1 MFMTSKTWYFLKKHN
16 SYFII
21 IPTIMIDYGLFRIV
35 FLCLKV
41 LLSSHILDDIKW
53 SQLFNDLI
61 LSS

>member
-1 MFMTSKTWYFLKKHN
+1 MFMTNKTWSFLIKQ

-41 LLSSHILDDIKW
+41 LLSSHILDDIKR
-53 SQLFNDLI
+53 SQLFKNLI

>member
-1 MFMTSKTWYFLKKHN
+1 MFMTNKTWSFLRKQ

-41 LLSSHILDDIKW
+41 LLSSHILDDIKR
-53 SQLFNDLI
+53 SQLFKNLI